1 MKKRFA
7 LAVIVTTAIALGLVG
22 CALRSRISRRSNSYQ
37 HRHQKIKE
45 LVALGHFVPLLRVFL
60 FAGYHLVCCPMES
73 LLFRLLECANRVEL
87 RIGKGV
93 TIHGTAQRYLG

>member
-1 MKKRFA
+1 M
-7 LAVIVTTAIALGLVG
+7 
-22 CALRSRISRRSNSYQ
+22 SRISRRSNSYQ